1 MHRIKGVILL
11 IIMIVIGSLFVI
23 GQKPKE
29 GRVILFKYSVSGS
42 RAGWREYYEIVQQ
55 DDKLILKTNKEGSY
69 SCDVF
74 NEVEIG
80 KEVLSELTDYINEQH
95 IYKWDGY
102 EKFDKNVLDGNS
114 WSLYI
119 KYDSGNTISASGYMK
134 HPKDFHQKMT
144 GMIEIINKHII
155 KSE

>member
-134 HPKDFHQKMT
+134 HPKDFRQKMT
-144 GMIEIINKHII
+144 EMIEIINKHII